1 VPRSFYVTPLNSASK
16 DSLNP
21 RPSKA
26 EGKEHSSPRLGI
38 SAQEHASVL
47 EGGGTRGLQLPEGN
61 AERHPR
67 WLATWAPPSAPPL
80 RNDSVPG
87 PGLECSGG
95 PLQAGYFLCWLHGGA
110 ACVRNSAAAPE
121 VQCSGLQLG
130 GSGDAAS
137 PRGALETY
145 QGGEPTQPACTH
157 LPGGRSKPP

>member
-1 VPRSFYVTPLNSASK
+1 MQKAICTFEAILVYKASSRAARVTPLRHCVRVSTPLHNEKKKKKYNVPRSFYVTPLNSASK

-67 WLATWAPPSAPPL
+67 
-80 RNDSVPG
+80 
-87 PGLECSGG
+87 
-95 PLQAGYFLCWLHGGA
+95 
-110 ACVRNSAAAPE
+110 
-121 VQCSGLQLG
+121 
-130 GSGDAAS
+130 
-137 PRGALETY
+137 
-145 QGGEPTQPACTH
+145 
-157 LPGGRSKPP
+157 